1 MVSPDDLLARLRKR
15 RLLAIVRGTD
25 PAASLA
31 CVQTLAEEGIDLIEV
46 RSPAPTR
53 WRVCGETTD
62 A

>member
-31 CVQTLAEEGIDLIEV
+31 CVQTVAEEGIDLIEV
-46 RSPAPTR
+46 SLTSA
-53 WRVCGETTD
+53 D
-62 A
+62 ALAGLRRKY